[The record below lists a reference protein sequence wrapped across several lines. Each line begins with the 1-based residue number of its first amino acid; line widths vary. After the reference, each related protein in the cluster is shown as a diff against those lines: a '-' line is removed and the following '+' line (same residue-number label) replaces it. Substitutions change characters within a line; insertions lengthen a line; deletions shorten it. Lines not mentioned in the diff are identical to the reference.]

1 MHQITS
7 SILMVRPAN
16 FGFNFDTADNNSF
29 QIKDETLTKN
39 QIAQSARNEFDIFTN
54 ILKEAGIQLHIHHE
68 AEGTQST
75 DSIFPNNWFSSH
87 TDGSLITYPMFS
99 QKRRTERRSGVIE
112 QLGDTFKIKKRLKL
126 EKWERKGLYL
136 EGTGSMV
143 LDRVNKIA
151 YACRS
156 NRTDEVVLDE
166 FCDVMGYSKI
176 LFDALDKNGFPIYHT
191 NVMMAIGTS
200 FVVVCL
206 ESVRHKGQRDRLLK
220 SFEQKQKD
228 IIEISLYQ
236 MERFAGNMIQVKSI
250 NDDHFLVM
258 STASFDS
265 LDKEQRTKIEE
276 HTNILHSDLNVIETY
291 GGGSARC
298 MIAEVFLPS

>member
-1 MHQITS
+1 
-7 SILMVRPAN
+7 MVRPSN
-16 FGFNFDTADNNSF
+16 FGFNLDTAGNNSF
-29 QIKDETLTKN
+29 QINDETLTK
-39 QIAQSARNEFDIFTN
+39 QEIVQSARIEFDTFTN
-54 ILKEAGIQLHIHHE
+54 TLKEAGIQLYIHHE
-68 AEGTQST
+68 AEGAQST
-75 DSIFPNNWFSSH
+75 DSVFPNNWFSNH

-112 QLGDTFKIKKRLKL
+112 QLSDTFKIKQHLKL
-126 EKWERKGLYL
+126 EKWEKEGLYL

-166 FCDVMGYSKI
+166 FCDVMGHSKM
-176 LFDALDKNGFPIYHT
+176 LFDAEDKNGLPIYHT
-191 NVMMAIGTS
+191 NVMMAVGTS

-206 ESVRHKGQRDRLLK
+206 ESVRRKDQRDRLLK
-220 SFEQKQKD
+220 SFEQTQKD

-236 MERFAGNMIQVKSI
+236 MERFAGNMIQVKNV

-265 LDKEQRTKIEE
+265 LAQEQRTKMEA
-276 HTNILHSDLNVIETY
+276 HTNILHSDLKVIETY

-298 MIAEVFLPS
+298 MIAEVFLPN